1 MSKAYM
7 HEERFKDFKDGD
19 RIELSPDSWGIA
31 EKMAK
36 YLDRNGGSAL
46 AIDYGQDFI
55 QGDTLRV
62 GGMEMSRTSCL
73 FILFRPSK
81 VTRLFIL

>member
-62 GGMEMSRTSCL
+62 RWNETSL
-73 FILFRPSK
+73 NLLLIYYF
-81 VTRLFIL
+81 